1 MDGALGS
8 RSNKRIN
15 IDDSVG
21 VCSTRTHGSFM
32 ILALRVCKSC
42 SSRTLISMM
51 AFGLGLYAINPFG
64 TGLRGEIGEAAVGDI
79 RG

>member
-1 MDGALGS
+1 
-8 RSNKRIN
+8 
-15 IDDSVG
+15 
-21 VCSTRTHGSFM
+21 
-32 ILALRVCKSC
+32 
-42 SSRTLISMM
+42 MM